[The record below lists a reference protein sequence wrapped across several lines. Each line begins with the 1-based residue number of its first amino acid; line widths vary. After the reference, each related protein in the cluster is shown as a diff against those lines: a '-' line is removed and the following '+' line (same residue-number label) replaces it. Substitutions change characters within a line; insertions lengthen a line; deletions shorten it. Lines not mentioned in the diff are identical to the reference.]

1 MRAAVLYEA
10 CTPMRAEAISVH
22 VPSDGEVLVRIAA
35 TDACRTGYHV
45 IDASW
50 HGPSGRHQLSAVKKR
65 RHRRTGWREC
75 RSVKPGGMAILSLSL
90 VAGAVGCAPC

>member
-22 VPSDGEVLVRIAA
+22 VPTDGEVLVRNSA
-35 TDACRTGYHV
+35 TVACRTGYHV

-50 HGPSGRHQLSAVKKR
+50 HGPSGRCHLFPVKNG
-65 RHRRTGWREC
+65 RHR
-75 RSVKPGGMAILSLSL
+75 
-90 VAGAVGCAPC
+90 